1 MKTTHLLAAVALAF
15 MPASAHAYLLCSNPV
30 QTIGATGSNP
40 VVQTYVG
47 LSDDR
52 SWTVVHKLADGTMI
66 DRAKQYS
73 MSDATDRTKIG
84 WRGRLNA
91 VQHIWMEG
99 RIMVRDATGGKVYVE
114 NLYDEDKGNLLVM
127 HSETDCVVHDADTNA
142 ALPDG
147 PTSPPV
153 TAQEPAQGTRP
164 TAVAGSTAVLLFSEA
179 NGQRNFADTM
189 IGSLPIRMLLD
200 TGATEMSVTD
210 TVAHTLMDKREA
222 SWGRTSR
229 PSWRTTLRG
238 TPAPS

>member
-1 MKTTHLLAAVALAF
+1 
-15 MPASAHAYLLCSNPV
+15 
-30 QTIGATGSNP
+30 
-40 VVQTYVG
+40 
-47 LSDDR
+47 
-52 SWTVVHKLADGTMI
+52 MI

-91 VQHIWMEG
+91 VQHLWMEG
-99 RIMVRDATGGKVYVE
+99 RIMVRDATGGKVYIE

-142 ALPDG
+142 ALPDE

-153 TAQEPAQGTRP
+153 TSQEPGQGARP

-179 NGQRNFADTM
+179 NGRRNFVDAM

-210 TVAHTLMDKREA
+210 TAAHTLVDKREA
-222 SWGRTSR
+222 SWGANITTVMADNTTRDTRTILIDRVVIGGKIITNVRAYVAPDGSDMLLGMGVLVR
-229 PSWRTTLRG
+229 FGKFRIDTVNGRLTLG
-238 TPAPS
+238 